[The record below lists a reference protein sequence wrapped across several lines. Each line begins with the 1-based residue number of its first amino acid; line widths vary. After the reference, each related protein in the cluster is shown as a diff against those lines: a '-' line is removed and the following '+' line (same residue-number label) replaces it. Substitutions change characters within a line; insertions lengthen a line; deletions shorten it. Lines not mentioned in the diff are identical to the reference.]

1 MKKQPIHERH
11 FKRIHNST
19 FFFFVN
25 LFQAQYFMKWKCII
39 ADDTEIDNLMVVSYV
54 KRFPFFELVGAFT
67 SSRDALAAIEK
78 HKPDILFLDVDM
90 PHYSGI
96 ELRKKA
102 LEIPACVFITSHPEY
117 ALEGF
122 ELDAID
128 YIVKPL
134 TFDRFSKTVKR
145 IEEFMDIRNKA
156 ELFEASI
163 GGGSIFIREGYSET
177 KVKLSDVRYLEALK
191 NYTLIATPEKKHRV
205 LLNIGTLLKD
215 DNFRSFVRVHRGF
228 AVQKHFINQIRPGE
242 IELNDNSTIPVGRNY
257 KENLSQLL

>member
-1 MKKQPIHERH
+1 
-11 FKRIHNST
+11 
-19 FFFFVN
+19 
-25 LFQAQYFMKWKCII
+25 MKWKCII
-39 ADDTEIDNLMVVSYV
+39 VDDTEIDNLMVLSYV
-54 KRFPFFELVGAFT
+54 KRFPFFEVVGAYT
-67 SSRDALAAIEK
+67 SSRDALEAMARHRLEVV
-78 HKPDILFLDVDM
+78 FLDVDM

-102 LEIPACVFITSHPEY
+102 MDVPACVFITSHPEF

-134 TFDRFSKTVKR
+134 SFDRFTKTVKR

-156 ELFEASI
+156 ELFEANI
-163 GGGSIFIREGYSET
+163 GGGSIFIKEGHAET
-177 KVKLSDVRYLEALK
+177 KVKLTDVRYLEALK

-215 DNFRSFVRVHRGF
+215 DNFKSFVRVHRGF
-228 AVQKHFINQIRPGE
+228 AVQKHFISQIRASE
-242 IELNDNSTIPVGRNY
+242 IELGDSITIPVGRNY